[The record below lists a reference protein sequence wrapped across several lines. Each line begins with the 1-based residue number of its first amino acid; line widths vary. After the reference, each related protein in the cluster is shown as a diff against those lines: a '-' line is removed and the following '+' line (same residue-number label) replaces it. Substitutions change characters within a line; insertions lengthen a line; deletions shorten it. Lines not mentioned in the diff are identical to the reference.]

1 MTATAGFLLEVT
13 SPMTAQADPYVRVY
27 YRISTDEKFRAVYR
41 DDALLGCWLKL
52 LIIADAMHPAPAHL
66 PYGVDLAR
74 VKALAEAG
82 LIDIVQEGMYVIHG
96 LANERTRRSDAARD
110 SAAKRWQKPS
120 DATAMRPHSAPD
132 ATAMRPHSG
141 SDATAMLSAP
151 IRSDP
156 IHSAPLP
163 ERARYG
169 LPHITDEVGREI
181 ETITGRSIT
190 TLTGLWAGELD
201 RLIEERGDRTVVA
214 AVGDICRTM
223 SHPSWPQIVA
233 GVRNTLEPLP
243 GAVKAMT
250 PEEARKAEKE
260 EALRLLRS
268 KK

>member
-1 MTATAGFLLEVT
+1 
-13 SPMTAQADPYVRVY
+13 MTAQADPYVRVY
-27 YRISTDEKFRAVYR
+27 YSITDDDKFAEVYE
-41 DDALLGCWLKL
+41 DDAALATWLRL
-52 LIIADAMHPAPAHL
+52 LINADAMFPAAAHIPAGTDPAVL
-66 PYGVDLAR
+66 GR
-74 VKALAEAG
+74 
-82 LIDIVQEGMYVIHG
+82 LIDLEIVDRVGTTRYRIHG
-96 LANERTRRSDAARD
+96 LESERSRRSETARGM
-110 SAAKRWQKPS
+110 AAKRWAKPGNADADAAAMPTHMPTHSAGMMPS
-120 DATAMRPHSAPD
+120 DALRSSP
-132 ATAMRPHSG
+132 
-141 SDATAMLSAP
+141 L
-151 IRSDP
+151 RSDP

-201 RLIEERGDRTVVA
+201 RLIEERGDRTVVT